1 MPKKDPHRNPR
12 FQLRLEEPMLDAL
25 RRKAA
30 RLDVPLNHLIA
41 GILERDLDD
50 TSRYHQQMAAK
61 QSFISVGLLNVLAAR
76 LLPVEVRQEV
86 FRSIHE
92 QANRAFGANPEIPES
107 ILADKAETDSGF
119 VIELLELFERHASN
133 HWNIRPE

>member
-61 QSFISVGLLNVLAAR
+61 HSFMTMAMLKVLCTQMLR
-76 LLPVEVRQEV
+76 EDVRTDV
-86 FRSIHE
+86 FRKIQE
-92 QANRAFGANPEIPES
+92 QANGLFGTNPEIPES
-107 ILADKAETDSGF
+107 ILAGKGANNSEF
-119 VIELLELFERHASN
+119 VTELFELYERHAAN